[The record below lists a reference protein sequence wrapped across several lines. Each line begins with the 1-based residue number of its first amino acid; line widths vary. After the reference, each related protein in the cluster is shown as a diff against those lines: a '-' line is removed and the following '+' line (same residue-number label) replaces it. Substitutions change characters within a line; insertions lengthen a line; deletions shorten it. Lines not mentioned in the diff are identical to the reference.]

1 MAEMAAAREE
11 LPLNLQNAAA
21 HSIYGRLD
29 PSPHSPTS
37 VVDGMEPK
45 TQVTTLA
52 VGTRCSGAEEALS
65 AAGSERVRLVK
76 PVAGWASKKCLRQ
89 VTSAA
94 WEAAVVET
102 GMARWAVDSSAWHP
116 KKQDKSA
123 EFQFLLALIGE
134 ESERKGVTQYSRWD

>member
-45 TQVTTLA
+45 TYEVTA
-52 VGTRCSGAEEALS
+52 
-65 AAGSERVRLVK
+65 
-76 PVAGWASKKCLRQ
+76 
-89 VTSAA
+89 
-94 WEAAVVET
+94 
-102 GMARWAVDSSAWHP
+102 
-116 KKQDKSA
+116 
-123 EFQFLLALIGE
+123 
-134 ESERKGVTQYSRWD
+134 RKGMLVREGVELTTVEARPPRPGNARHAFPSRDRAARAAPRDPRDDAASARR